1 MKWLETVSVCLVLYY
16 EMYER
21 VHSMSTDS
29 VTVSKL
35 CGVLILYL
43 ARGNTCTQPI
53 LAGFPRWFCVE
64 VKLLLESAEALGA
77 LDVEPQ
83 GKTTLKTKI

>member
-1 MKWLETVSVCLVLYY
+1 MKWLKTVSVCLVLYY
-16 EMYER
+16 ECMKEF
-21 VHSMSTDS
+21 TPCL
-29 VTVSKL
+29 L
-35 CGVLILYL
+35 CGILSLYL

-64 VKLLLESAEALGA
+64 VKLLLEAAEALGA

>member
-1 MKWLETVSVCLVLYY
+1 MIIKSYA
-16 EMYER
+16 
-21 VHSMSTDS
+21 SN
-29 VTVSKL
+29 
-35 CGVLILYL
+35 L

-83 GKTTLKTKI
+83 GKTTQNRNLGSASTLLLFGRNFARFC